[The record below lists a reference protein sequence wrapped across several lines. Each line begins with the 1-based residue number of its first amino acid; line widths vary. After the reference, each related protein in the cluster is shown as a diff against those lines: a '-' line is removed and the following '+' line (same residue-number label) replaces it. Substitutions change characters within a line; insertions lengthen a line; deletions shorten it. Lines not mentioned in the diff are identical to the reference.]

1 MCKEFSLILE
11 CSTEGPGST
20 VFKGD
25 LLNCAES
32 NHEILLLH
40 SRFNTSNGPRRICNN
55 GTILGY
61 SLPFNTSS
69 NCYISQ
75 LCIKTI
81 QDADGEVIR
90 CVHDTNMEKEVGNY
104 TITADG
110 KYNTCTQYL
119 PLFVSYYTML
129 KTSTLYLH
137 IAPSVPTQGNG
148 KATTASTNTI
158 HSKGTQ
164 FIIFSSHV
172 NLVSCVYA
180 FSHQFS
186 ERW

>member
-1 MCKEFSLILE
+1 MCKEFSLLLE

-40 SRFNTSNGPRRICNN
+40 SRFNTSNGTRGICNN

-61 SLPFNTSS
+61 SLPLNNFS

-75 LCIKTI
+75 LCIKTT

-90 CVHDTNMEKEVGNY
+90 CVHDTNLEREVGNY
-104 TITADG
+104 TLTADG

-119 PLFVSYYTML
+119 PLFVST
-129 KTSTLYLH
+129 TLYLH
-137 IAPSVPTQGNG
+137 VAPSVPTQGNG
-148 KATTASTNTI
+148 KATTASTNTL
-158 HSKGTQ
+158 HSNGTQ

-172 NLVSCVYA
+172 NLVSCVYV

-186 ERW
+186 EQW